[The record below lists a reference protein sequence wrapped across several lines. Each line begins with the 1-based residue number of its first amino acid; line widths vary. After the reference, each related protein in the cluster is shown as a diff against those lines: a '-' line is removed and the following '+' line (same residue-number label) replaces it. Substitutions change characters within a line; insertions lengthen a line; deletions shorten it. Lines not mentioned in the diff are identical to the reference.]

1 MWSGARE
8 ALGRRAGDVDEPET
22 QGTKA
27 PVLIG
32 GGFPW
37 QRSELGKRQTP
48 RLFLD
53 SSRGYSSHI

>member
-8 ALGRRAGDVDEPET
+8 ALGKRAGDVDEPET

-27 PVLIG
+27 PLLIG

-53 SSRGYSSHI
+53 SSRG